1 MQKYRQSQNNPQ
13 MNAIYKTEKHSRMEV
28 KLTDI
33 EEKLQKDK
41 SWQQFKKN
49 IEDYSNS
56 KVNQLAEDENF
67 WKIVRSAYVLDNGVL
82 NINHGSINTM
92 PKIVNEALLAY
103 SNLCN
108 QLPGYWFFEGFNQEK
123 EKLRSRLANLVGADT
138 EEVSIQRNTST
149 AMETIIF
156 GLPLNVGDEVV
167 LSNQDY
173 PTLVYAWKQREK
185 YDGIKLHWIDIPMPT
200 ENPELLIK
208 AYTEKLNSKTKVL
221 QIMQMFN
228 WNGQLIPIEKIS
240 RKLEGSG
247 IELVVDGA
255 HLPAH
260 LPVNVSTDG
269 SQYWG
274 ASLHKWLSAPVGTGM
289 MTIKKELISKVRP
302 MMGAADPESNDIRK
316 FETFGIYNMP
326 LELATLTALD
336 FLELIG
342 LERKA
347 ARLHYLK
354 NYCLEKL
361 SDIPG
366 VSTHSPMSKEFSG
379 ALGLFSLKTI
389 SPQQLQQTL
398 FKEYNIYTVGFE
410 YAGISGVRISPNIYH
425 SINEMDYF
433 IDSVL
438 KISKTIT

>member
-1 MQKYRQSQNNPQ
+1 
-13 MNAIYKTEKHSRMEV
+13 MNAIYKTEKHRQMEA

-33 EEKLQKDK
+33 EEKLQNDK
-41 SWQQFKKN
+41 TWQQFKNK
-49 IEDYSNS
+49 IQDYSNHDVS
-56 KVNQLAEDENF
+56 AIVENEDY
-67 WKIVRSAYVLDNGVL
+67 WKIIRSAYVLDDAIL

-92 PKIVNEALLAY
+92 PWIVNEALTAY
-103 SNLCN
+103 SDLCN
-108 QLPGYWFFEGFNQEK
+108 ELPGYWFFEGFNEEK
-123 EKLRSRLANLVGADT
+123 EKLRKRLANLVGMDA

-156 GLPLNVGDEVV
+156 GLPLNPGDEVI

-185 YDGIKLHWIDIPMPT
+185 YEGIKLHWIDIPMPT
-200 ENPELLIK
+200 ENPELLIN
-208 AYTEKLNSKTKVL
+208 AYTEQVNSKTKVIQL
-221 QIMQMFN
+221 MQMFN

-240 RKLEGSG
+240 NELEGSG
-247 IELVVDGA
+247 VEIVVDGA
-255 HLPAH
+255 HMPAH
-260 LPVNVSTDG
+260 LPVNVSADG
-269 SQYWG
+269 SHYWG
-274 ASLHKWLSAPVGTGM
+274 ASLHKWLSAPVGTGI
-289 MTIKKELISKVRP
+289 MTIRKDLISKVRP
-302 MMGAADPESNDIRK
+302 MMAAAEPESNDIRK

-336 FLELIG
+336 FLHLIG

-347 ARLHYLK
+347 TRLHFLK

-379 ALGLFSLKTI
+379 ALGLFSVKNL
-389 SPQQLQQTL
+389 SPQELQETL
-398 FKEYNIYTVGFE
+398 FKEFNIYTVGFE

-425 SINEMDYF
+425 SIHEMDYL
-433 IDSVL
+433 IESVF
-438 KISKTIT
+438 KISKRIHTKR